1 MILLAKTDSPLASIP
16 PETVPLLILLVSL
29 VAVTLILE
37 RSVYFFRIPKW
48 TSLELSEIQAILS
61 RAEWGKLKEIFL
73 RKLPNPS
80 ASMGIAGLD
89 AKESGRKYIAQEME
103 SHGYFQIAAMDR
115 FLSSLA
121 TIATISPL
129 LGVLGTVLG
138 IVRSF
143 AEGAGTKGAEI
154 GISEA
159 LVTTAMGL
167 AVAIPSYIFSNV
179 FQKLKEDRISEMES
193 LSSVILP
200 YLEEKK

>member
-1 MILLAKTDSPLASIP
+1 MIYLAKTDSPLASIP

-37 RSVYFFRIPKW
+37 RSVYFFKIPKW
-48 TSLELSEIQAILS
+48 TPAELLEIQGLLARS
-61 RAEWGKLKEIFL
+61 DWNKLKEVFL

-80 ASMGIAGLD
+80 ASMGLSGLE
-89 AKESGRKYIAQEME
+89 AKENGRKYISQEME
-103 SHGYFQIAAMDR
+103 AHGYFQISSMDR

-167 AVAIPSYIFSNV
+167 AVAIPAYIFSNV
-179 FQKLKEDRISEMES
+179 FQKLKEDSITEMES
-193 LSSVILP
+193 LSSVLLP